1 MKTLILFLVIIIIIV
16 IPTTVRLFKLT
27 HNWFN
32 KKSSATILVVL
43 FFIIDISIL
52 FWILG
57 KAFDPNTISADRVK
71 YYLFAIFVSG
81 AALGLPYIFNSKLC
95 PFCKKR
101 IKKDAIKC
109 SYYGK
114 DL

>member
-1 MKTLILFLVIIIIIV
+1 M
-16 IPTTVRLFKLT
+16 TVRFFKLT

-32 KKSSATILVVL
+32 KKSISTIFVVL

-57 KAFDPNTISADRVK
+57 KALDPNIIGADRAK

-81 AALGLPYIFNSKLC
+81 ATLGIPYIFNSKSC

-109 SYYGK
+109 SYCGK